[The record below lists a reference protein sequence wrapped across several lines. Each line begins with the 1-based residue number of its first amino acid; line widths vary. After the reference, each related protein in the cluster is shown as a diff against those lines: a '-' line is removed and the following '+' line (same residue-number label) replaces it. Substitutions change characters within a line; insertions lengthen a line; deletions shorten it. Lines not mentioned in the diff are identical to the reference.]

1 MPAYSI
7 PQPMSPLASR
17 LRAVRRSLE
26 SGNVEAAMK
35 DLQDICPN
43 LLQVGE
49 SQLYSNAAYERI
61 PLTLLET
68 LDDAWPSRTL
78 MLACRMCDTASS

>member
-1 MPAYSI
+1 
-7 PQPMSPLASR
+7 
-17 LRAVRRSLE
+17 
-26 SGNVEAAMK
+26 MK

-49 SQLYSNAAYERI
+49 SQLYSNAYERI
-61 PLTLLET
+61 PLRLLET